1 MVNKNLP
8 MFIIINLIP
17 RGEIMPILPLSPEIN
32 TLIWVVIIVAGA
44 LLIFKYQK
52 SNNLNNMDDNYET
65 KKIMEELL
73 DEIKTLKKEIKKL
86 REELNE

>member
-1 MVNKNLP
+1 
-8 MFIIINLIP
+8 
-17 RGEIMPILPLSPEIN
+17 MPILPLSPEIN